1 MSVTADAYEG
11 FVAAAELTVQHLHD
25 VLGLDLWMVTCVDAL
40 PRPEPLEPL
49 LEEVGGPSGDSDVS
63 RPDMQVVVAAAG
75 PLAEHVSAGT
85 GLAWATSFCRVMV
98 QGETPYV
105 APDVGQV
112 PEYAALQEA
121 TSGYGLGTVQSYA
134 GMPLRW
140 ADGEVFG
147 TVCGYGLTVATSLD
161 EHAVTELRFAA
172 ELLST
177 VLATHERGY
186 WRAKEVEAV
195 RALAETDPLTGLA
208 NRRGWRGALLREQ
221 ERLARYGHPA
231 SVLVIDLDDLKTIN
245 DTQGHACGDAALVTL
260 ADVLRSICRP
270 ADVLARTGGDEFA
283 VLAVEAGVASGKA
296 LATRIRLELHR
307 AGVRA
312 SVGVSSR
319 RTGEDLMVTA
329 DRADAVMNVAKRR
342 RRRGR

>member
-1 MSVTADAYEG
+1 MSVTAGAYEG

-25 VLGLDLWMVTCVDAL
+25 VLGLDLWMVTCLDAL

-49 LEEVGGPSGDSDVS
+49 LEEVGGGGADRDVP

-75 PLAEHVSAGT
+75 PIAQHISSGT
-85 GLAWATSFCRVMV
+85 GLEWATSYCRVMV
-98 QGETPYV
+98 SGETPYV
-105 APDVGQV
+105 APDVALV
-112 PEYAALQEA
+112 PAYAALQEA
-121 TSGYGLGTVQSYA
+121 TSAYGFGTVRSYA

-140 ADGEVFG
+140 SDGEVFG
-147 TVCGYGLTVATSLD
+147 TVCGYGLTLATSLD
-161 EHAVTELRFAA
+161 ERAGADLRFAA
-172 ELLST
+172 DMLT
-177 VLATHERGY
+177 TMLATHERGY
-186 WRAKEVEAV
+186 WRAREVAAV

-231 SVLVIDLDDLKTIN
+231 SVLVIDLDNLKTIN
-245 DTQGHACGDAALVTL
+245 DTQGHACGDAALVAL
-260 ADVLRSICRP
+260 ADVLRSVCRP
-270 ADVLARTGGDEFA
+270 ADVIARTGGDEFA

-307 AGVRA
+307 AGVHA

-342 RRRGR
+342 RRRAR

>member
-1 MSVTADAYEG
+1 MGVTADAYAG
-11 FVAAAELTVQHLHD
+11 FVAAADLTVRHLHE
-25 VLGLDLWMVTCVDAL
+25 VLGLDLWMVTCIDVL

-49 LEEVGGPSGDSDVS
+49 LAEVVPGTDDAVPHADK
-63 RPDMQVVVAAAG
+63 QVVVAAAG
-75 PLAEHVSAGT
+75 PLAARIPTGT
-85 GLAWATSFCRVMV
+85 GFSWATSFCRLMV
-98 QGETPYV
+98 SGKAPYA
-105 APDVGQV
+105 APDVSQV
-112 PEYAALQEA
+112 PAYAELQEA
-121 TSGYGLGTVQSYA
+121 VSAYGFGRVRAYA

-140 ADGEVFG
+140 SDDEVFG
-147 TVCGYGLTVATSLD
+147 TVCGYGLETATSLD
-161 EHAVTELRFAA
+161 GAAVTELRYAA
-172 ELLST
+172 EMLST

-186 WRAKEVEAV
+186 WRTKEVEAV

-208 NRRGWRGALLREQ
+208 NRRGWRGALIREQ

-231 SVLVIDLDDLKTIN
+231 SVLVIDLDNLKTIN
-245 DTQGHACGDAALVTL
+245 DTEGHACGDAVLVAL
-260 ADVLRSICRP
+260 ADVLREVCRP

-296 LATRIRLELHR
+296 LATRIRLGLHR
-307 AGVRA
+307 AGVHA

-342 RRRGR
+342 RRHAR